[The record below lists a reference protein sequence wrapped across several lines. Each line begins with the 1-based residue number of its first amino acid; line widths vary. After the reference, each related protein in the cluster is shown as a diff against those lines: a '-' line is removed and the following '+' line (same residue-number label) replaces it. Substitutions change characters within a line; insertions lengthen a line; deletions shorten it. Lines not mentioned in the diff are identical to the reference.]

1 MAKNVHHRYR
11 TLPLIGWNM
20 FNETV
25 DGEGR
30 PF

>member
-1 MAKNVHHRYR
+1 MARSVDHRYR
-11 TLPLIGWNM
+11 TLPLIGLNM

-30 PF
+30 SF